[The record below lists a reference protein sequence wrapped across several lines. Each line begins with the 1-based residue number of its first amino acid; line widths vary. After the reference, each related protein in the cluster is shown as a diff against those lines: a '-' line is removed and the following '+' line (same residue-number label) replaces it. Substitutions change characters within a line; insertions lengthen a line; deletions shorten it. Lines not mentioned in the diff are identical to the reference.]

1 MIKINEAQFVFGTQ
15 KIGDYPDS
23 IYPEVAFSGRSNVG
37 KSSLI
42 NSIVHRKNLAR
53 ISQTPG
59 KTAAIN
65 FFLVEQTW
73 CFADLPG
80 FGYAQRS
87 KKQRAHWHFLN
98 YDYLE
103 KREHLKLVCVLVD
116 SRHDPQDADLE
127 LIEWLE
133 NHEKNYIIIMTKCDK
148 IKQKDIEERK
158 AQLDMLISQCSFALE
173 VLPYSAKSGL
183 GRAELLQVIK
193 RECQF

>member
-15 KIGDYPDS
+15 KIGDYPES

-53 ISQTPG
+53 TSQTPG

-65 FFLVEQTW
+65 FFLVDKQW

-87 KKQRAHWHFLN
+87 KKQRSHWHFLN

-103 KREHLKLVCVLVD
+103 KREHLKLICVLID
-116 SRHDPQDADLE
+116 SRHDPQATDLE

-133 NHEKNYIIIMTKCDK
+133 NNGKRYIIILTKCDK
-148 IKQKDIEERK
+148 ISKTEIEERK
-158 AQLDMLISQCSFALE
+158 EQLDTLISQCAFAIE
-173 VLPYSAKSGL
+173 VLPYSAKTGL
-183 GRAELLQVIK
+183 GRAELQQVIK
-193 RECQF
+193 RECQI